1 MVSSGFAMDL
11 CLERDDLHTR
21 HIVQAVGSSSIEKA
35 KSFVA
40 QRCPSQKPNLYDT
53 YQGVYDDP
61 DVDAVYIGTP
71 HTLHLRNVLDA
82 IAAGKHVLCE
92 KPFAMNAKEA
102 QIIFDAAE
110 KKGVFVM
117 EGRYMINQ
125 ESIFYSVL
133 QLSGANSFLLRRN
146 YGLSYTKKK
155 SSAISRPSLLI
166 SGLIYPLMKDIP
178 TLDPWIS
185 GRVWVLSLTL
195 GFTV

>member
-11 CLERDDLHTR
+11 CLERDELHTR

-71 HTLHLRNVLDA
+71 HTLHLRNALDA

-102 QIIFDAAE
+102 QTIFDAAE

-117 EGRYMINQ
+117 EGGYMINQ
-125 ESIFYSVL
+125 ESIFYSQSCSCLVPI
-133 QLSGANSFLLRRN
+133 
-146 YGLSYTKKK
+146 LSYYEEIT
-155 SSAISRPSLLI
+155 
-166 SGLIYPLMKDIP
+166 
-178 TLDPWIS
+178 
-185 GRVWVLSLTL
+185 VSLTQRK
-195 GFTV
+195 GHRRCQDRIR